1 MTAMTYMEMLPIV
14 AELSTTWNW
23 LDSAGRTA
31 AEKAT
36 AMTKIEELTAR
47 LPSKE
52 SAPFWKLVEDAAS
65 GHATLMPA
73 IRRVRE
79 LEAEETRLLD
89 LQEELRKISAVKWG
103 PKKLP
108 TGETAT
114 SLEKGLTTARKELDE
129 LMEKVKS
136 MDERVSP
143 LVERLKI
150 LDQVITDE
158 AAVNAW
164 AARGYTDPVPVCVVE
179 RMRWEE
185 EEFLADATVLPMRRV
200 R

>member
-14 AELSTTWNW
+14 AELSTTCSWCYA
-23 LDSAGRTA
+23 AGRTA

-47 LPSKE
+47 LPPKE
-52 SAPFWKLVEDAAS
+52 SVPFWKLMEDAAS

-129 LMEKVKS
+129 LMEQVKE
-136 MDERVSP
+136 MDKRVSP
-143 LVERLKI
+143 LIARLKI

-158 AAVNAW
+158 AEVNAW
-164 AARGYTDPVPVCVVE
+164 ASRSYTDPVPTCVVE

-185 EEFLADATVLPMRRV
+185 AEFLADASVLSMRRL

>member
-1 MTAMTYMEMLPIV
+1 M

-23 LDSAGRTA
+23 LDATGRTA

-52 SAPFWKLVEDAAS
+52 SVPFWKLVEDAAS

-185 EEFLADATVLPMRRV
+185 EEFLVDATVLPLRRV

>member
-136 MDERVSP
+136 MDEKVSP
-143 LVERLKI
+143 LVERLL
-150 LDQVITDE
+150 LDPAVPRPALELLHLVGQLLDKLAE
-158 AAVNAW
+158 AIEVS
-164 AARGYTDPVPVCVVE
+164 
-179 RMRWEE
+179 
-185 EEFLADATVLPMRRV
+185 LQLRV
-200 R
+200 ALQ